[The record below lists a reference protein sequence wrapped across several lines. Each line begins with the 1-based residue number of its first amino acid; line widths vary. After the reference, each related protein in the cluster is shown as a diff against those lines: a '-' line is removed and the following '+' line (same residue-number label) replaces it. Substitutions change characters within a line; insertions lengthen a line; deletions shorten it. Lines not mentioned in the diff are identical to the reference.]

1 MWWARLLNVISGL
14 LSGGAAPAAATSY
27 ESIATYTVGAG
38 GQASITFSSIP
49 QTYKHLQLRLTST
62 GSTNTVVQGRF
73 NSDATYTNY
82 RTHWLLGDGSSAS
95 ASDRQES
102 AWAGI
107 FTGFVSTS
115 SVAPASVTDILD
127 YTNTNKN
134 TTTRSLIGWDN
145 NGSGYIYLA
154 SSLWL
159 NTAAVTSLKIFPYN
173 ETSNFAQYTHA
184 ALYGIKG

>member
-1 MWWARLLNVISGL
+1 MIGAITAGL
-14 LSGGAAPAAATSY
+14 YGTGVPPVTNSY
-27 ESIATYTVGAG
+27 ESIATYTIGSGGA
-38 GQASITFSSIP
+38 ASIEFTGIP
-49 QTYKHLQLRLTST
+49 QTFKHLQLRLTAT

-73 NSDATYTNY
+73 NSDSTYTNY

-95 ASDRQES
+95 ASTRQES

-107 FTGFVSTS
+107 FNGFVSTS

-127 YTNTNKN
+127 YSNTNKN
-134 TTTRSLIGWDN
+134 TTTRSLIGWEN

-173 ETSNFAQYTHA
+173 ESSSFAQYTHA

>member
-1 MWWARLLNVISGL
+1 MALILGIVASGNYPRVTN
-14 LSGGAAPAAATSY
+14 SF

-82 RTHWLLGDGSSAS
+82 RTHWLLGDGSTAS
-95 ASDRQES
+95 ADTRQEA
-102 AWAGI
+102 AWAGV

-145 NGSGYIYLA
+145 NGSGYMYLA